1 MCFSASASF
10 GAGAA
15 LTVLGVLSLR
25 KSESR
30 SHIMFASIPLLFAA
44 QQFTEGFVWL
54 SFINP
59 KFAGLNVLGD
69 IHFYGLCTN
78 CLAGLGA
85 LVHLFS
91 RNQSH
96 GAKSFSSYLRLLG

>member
-59 KFAGLNVLGD
+59 KFAGLNVWGTYIFMAFAQIVWPAWVPWSIYFLE
-69 IHFYGLCTN
+69 TN
-78 CLAGLGA
+78 P
-85 LVHLFS
+85 S
-91 RNQSH
+91 
-96 GAKSFSSYLRLLG
+96 AKSFSSYLRLLG